1 MLEDSIMF
9 KYVFKHMF
17 NCGNMTKT
25 ITIRT
30 EVYEK
35 LIRIKKENESFS
47 ELFERLAE
55 ILVPIDALLK
65 LRGSMEFNNKDKM
78 LDEILSKRSEVRQ

>member
-1 MLEDSIMF
+1 ML

-17 NCGNMTKT
+17 NCGGMTKT

-30 EVYEK
+30 EAYEK

-55 ILVPIDALLK
+55 MLAPTDALLK
-65 LRGSMEFNNKDKM
+65 LRGSMEFANKDRM
-78 LDEILSKRSEVRQ
+78 LSEILSKRSEVRQ